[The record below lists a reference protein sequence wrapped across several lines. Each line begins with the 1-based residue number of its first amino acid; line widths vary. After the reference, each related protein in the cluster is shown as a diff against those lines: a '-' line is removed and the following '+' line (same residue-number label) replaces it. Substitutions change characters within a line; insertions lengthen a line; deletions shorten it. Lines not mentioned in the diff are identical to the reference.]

1 MTRANEAE
9 QILRTRARA
18 LARTPPQA
26 SAEGAMLEL
35 LEFRLASERYAVESQ
50 LVEEVHPL
58 RDLTPLPC
66 TPPFVLGIVNV
77 RGRILPVLD
86 LKKFFDLPERGL
98 TDLHRIILVRGN
110 DLPAGDSLV
119 PAGGS
124 LVPAGGS
131 LAPAGGSLAP
141 AGGSLAGRSVAGRS
155 VAGRSVA
162 GRSVIELGLLA
173 DVIVG
178 VRSVA
183 TDSLQPSLPTLTG
196 IRADFLMGVTDER
209 LVVLDL
215 GRILLDPK
223 IIVHEEVEA

>member
-1 MTRANEAE
+1 MTNADEVER
-9 QILRTRARA
+9 ILRARARA
-18 LARTPPQA
+18 LARTTPRA
-26 SAEGAMLEL
+26 AAGALLEV
-35 LEFRLASERYAVESQ
+35 LEFRLASERYAVESR
-50 LVEEVHPL
+50 LVQEVHPL

-110 DLPAGDSLV
+110 DL
-119 PAGGS
+119 
-124 LVPAGGS
+124 
-131 LAPAGGSLAP
+131 
-141 AGGSLAGRSVAGRS
+141 
-155 VAGRSVA
+155 
-162 GRSVIELGLLA
+162 ELGLLA

-183 TDSLQPSLPTLTG
+183 TDSLQASLPTLTG
-196 IRADFLMGVTDER
+196 IRADFLKGVSAER

-215 GRILLDPK
+215 DRILLDPK
-223 IIVHEEVEA
+223 IIVHEEVEG